1 MLIQYGIAGIVILLL
16 YKLISNDLKEVSTKL
31 EQLTIEIERLRDAIE
46 KLLAKLG

>member
-16 YKLISNDLKEVSTKL
+16 YKLISNDLKEVNTKL
-31 EQLTIEIERLRDAIE
+31 EQLTIEIERLREAIE